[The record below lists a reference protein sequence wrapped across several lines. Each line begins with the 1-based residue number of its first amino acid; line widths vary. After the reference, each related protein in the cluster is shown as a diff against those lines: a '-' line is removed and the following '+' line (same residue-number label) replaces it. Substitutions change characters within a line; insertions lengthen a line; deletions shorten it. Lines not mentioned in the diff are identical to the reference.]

1 MVETAPYDVVRRIGD
16 VEIRSYPRLIFAT
29 VTGRGDDGP
38 FNLLVN
44 YIGGDNK
51 GRSKISM
58 TTPVLTS
65 EKVEMTAPV
74 ITRGDSMSFV
84 LPSRYTSETAPEPS
98 NPRVL
103 IHEMPAR
110 TLAVIRFRGYA
121 RQSSESEHTRTLL
134 DSLAENRIETVG
146 EPVLMRYNA
155 PWTPGFMR
163 RNEIAIEINEKS

>member
-58 TTPVLTS
+58 TTSVLTS

-84 LPSRYTSETAPEPS
+84 LPSRYTIDTA
-98 NPRVL
+98 R
-103 IHEMPAR
+103 A
-110 TLAVIRFRGYA
+110 GYA

-163 RNEIAIEINEKS
+163 RNEIAVEINEKS

>member
-84 LPSRYTSETAPEPS
+84 LPSRYTIDTAPEPS
-98 NPRVL
+98 DPHVL
-103 IHEMPAR
+103 IHEMPAKPR
-110 TLAVIRFRGYA
+110 RY
-121 RQSSESEHTRTLL
+121 
-134 DSLAENRIETVG
+134 SLQGLR
-146 EPVLMRYNA
+146 
-155 PWTPGFMR
+155 
-163 RNEIAIEINEKS
+163 